1 MADKL
6 KFFDLKAKQH
16 FETDNYE
23 VVIKETRRG
32 KLKIA
37 YATSPFTGKKYTKIL
52 GTVKE

>member
-23 VVIKETRRG
+23 VVIKETRRADLLPA
-32 KLKIA
+32 LKGEG
-37 YATSPFTGKKYTKIL
+37 SL
-52 GTVKE
+52 